1 MGNLADYSY
10 ICDTLADKKGQ
21 DIVGIGLGEMS
32 GLSDVFILVTGNSEP
47 HIKTLMEAAQEAME
61 RRGLTVRLE
70 GENSSNWRLLDGG
83 DVAVHVFSR
92 RGRDFYKIEKLWG
105 DAEILNY
112 QLDVL
117 PSLKQGDSRID
128 KDC

>member
-1 MGNLADYSY
+1 MGNLADYGY
-10 ICDTLADKKGQ
+10 ICDALADKKGRE
-21 DIVGIGLGEMS
+21 IVGIRLGEMS

-47 HIKTLMEAAQEAME
+47 HMKTLVEAAQKVME
-61 RRGLTVRLE
+61 RRGLVARLE

-105 DAEILNY
+105 DAETLNY
-112 QLDVL
+112 QWVV
-117 PSLKQGDSRID
+117 DSD
-128 KDC
+128 